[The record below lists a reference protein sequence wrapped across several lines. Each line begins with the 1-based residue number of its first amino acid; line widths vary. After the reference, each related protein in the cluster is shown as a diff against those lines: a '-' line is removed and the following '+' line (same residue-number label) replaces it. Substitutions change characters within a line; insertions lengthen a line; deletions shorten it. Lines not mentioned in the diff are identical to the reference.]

1 MTTVTR
7 HTDTARK
14 SGTSQRRN
22 RQGESRGRGCRV
34 GVHEKMT
41 IRSPEGWARRL
52 GPVLAEASVPVRN
65 GTIWRLAKHLEHHA
79 SVLRTAL
86 AGRVRYGGL

>member
-14 SGTSQRRN
+14 PGTSQRRN

-41 IRSPEGWARRL
+41 TRSPEGWARRL